1 MTDMTLKNKV
11 RFPAAYGKNGLMATV
26 LTKRMMPFHKLL
38 NYSSELLKAIIT
50 LSSRQSVE
58 IQKGF

>member
-1 MTDMTLKNKV
+1 MTDMTLKNDV
-11 RFPAAYGKNGLMATV
+11 PFSAADGKNGLMVAV

-38 NYSSELLKAIIT
+38 NHSTELLKAIIT

>member
-1 MTDMTLKNKV
+1 MTLKNDV
-11 RFPAAYGKNGLMATV
+11 PFPAADGKNGLMVAV

-38 NYSSELLKAIIT
+38 NHSTELLKAIIT

>member
-1 MTDMTLKNKV
+1 MTDMTLKNDV
-11 RFPAAYGKNGLMATV
+11 PFPAADGKNGLMATV

-38 NYSSELLKAIIT
+38 NYSTELLKAIIT